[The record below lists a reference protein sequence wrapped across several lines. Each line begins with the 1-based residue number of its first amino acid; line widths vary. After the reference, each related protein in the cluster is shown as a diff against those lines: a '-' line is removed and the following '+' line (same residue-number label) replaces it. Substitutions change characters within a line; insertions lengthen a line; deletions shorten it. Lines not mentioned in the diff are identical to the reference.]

1 MRLLV
6 VDDHFLF
13 AQSVGDLLASSAGHE
28 VVGVG
33 VSGAQALALA
43 AAERPD
49 MILLDYHLPGY
60 TADTLIPRLLQASP
74 ASKVVVLTSDTRDT
88 TLASA
93 LRAGAS
99 ACLTKDRAYE
109 EVLDVIDGLVPRE
122 PAVADPSPVRAATS
136 AAPSL
141 QPAPAAGAT
150 RATVTP
156 TPAPAAVPPAVAAP
170 AVVPAAPSPAPAVV
184 AAAVLSPGWCEIRA
198 AGIGS
203 LGRAYHLE
211 QALESLPVV
220 AGVHLRDLGSGTAV
234 LRLALRA
241 GRTVDELVTALSGD
255 GETQVRRLG
264 THQLELGPA

>member
-13 AQSVGDLLASSAGHE
+13 AQSVGDLLGSGAGHE

-49 MILLDYHLPGY
+49 VILLDYHLPGY
-60 TADTLIPRLLQASP
+60 TADALIPRLLKASP

-109 EVLDVIDGLVPRE
+109 EVLDVIAGFARPAAVAAVAPAVPEASPAMRAMTTKPAAPMAPAPLVPR
-122 PAVADPSPVRAATS
+122 PAASAPLPVTATPQPAAAALPSGWCEVRAA
-136 AAPSL
+136 
-141 QPAPAAGAT
+141 G
-150 RATVTP
+150 V
-156 TPAPAAVPPAVAAP
+156 
-170 AVVPAAPSPAPAVV
+170 
-184 AAAVLSPGWCEIRA
+184 
-198 AGIGS
+198 GS
-203 LGRAYHLE
+203 LGRAFRLE
-211 QALESLPVV
+211 RALESLPVV
-220 AGVHLRDLGSGTAV
+220 AGVHLRDLGSGAAN

-241 GRTVDELVTALSGD
+241 GRTVDELFSALSGEP
-255 GETQVRRLG
+255 ETRVRRLG
-264 THQLELGPA
+264 THELELGPA

>member
-13 AQSVGDLLASSAGHE
+13 AQSVGDLLGSGAGHE

-49 MILLDYHLPGY
+49 VILLDYHLPGY
-60 TADTLIPRLLQASP
+60 TADTLIPRLLKASP
-74 ASKVVVLTSDTRDT
+74 AAKIVVLTSDTRDT

-109 EVLDVIDGLVPRE
+109 EVLDVIAGLARTTAAAAPE
-122 PAVADPSPVRAATS
+122 PRAATK
-136 AAPSL
+136 
-141 QPAPAAGAT
+141 PAMA
-150 RATVTP
+150 
-156 TPAPAAVPPAVAAP
+156 AVAAKP
-170 AVVPAAPSPAPAVV
+170 AVPAAPAPVAPRPAINAPVPVTASPEP
-184 AAAVLSPGWCEIRA
+184 AAAPLPSGWCEIRA

-203 LGRAYHLE
+203 LGRAHRLE
-211 QALESLPVV
+211 RALESLPVV
-220 AGVHLRDLGSGTAV
+220 AGVHLRDLGSGSAV

-241 GRTVDELVTALSGD
+241 GRTVDELFSALSGD
-255 GETQVRRLG
+255 PETRVRRLG
-264 THQLELGPA
+264 THELELGPA

>member
-13 AQSVGDLLASSAGHE
+13 AQSVGDLLGSNAGYE
-28 VVGVG
+28 VIGVG

-43 AAERPD
+43 AAEQPD

-60 TADTLIPRLLQASP
+60 TADTLIPRLLKASP
-74 ASKVVVLTSDTRDT
+74 ASKIVVLTSDTRDT

-93 LRAGAS
+93 LRAGAL

-109 EVLDVIDGLVPRE
+109 EVLDVISRFAGSTG
-122 PAVADPSPVRAATS
+122 AS
-136 AAPSL
+136 AAPEQRQAATARPTAVARARSEPL
-141 QPAPAAGAT
+141 APVMPPVRRPAVSRPTHVPIVAQPAALS
-150 RATVTP
+150 
-156 TPAPAAVPPAVAAP
+156 APLP
-170 AVVPAAPSPAPAVV
+170 
-184 AAAVLSPGWCEIRA
+184 PGWCEIRA

-203 LGRAYHLE
+203 LGRAFRLE

-220 AGVHLRDLGSGTAV
+220 AGVHLRDLGTGTAV
-234 LRLALRA
+234 LRCALRA
-241 GRTVDELVTALSGD
+241 GRTVDELFTALSGD
-255 GETQVRRLG
+255 PETRVQRLG